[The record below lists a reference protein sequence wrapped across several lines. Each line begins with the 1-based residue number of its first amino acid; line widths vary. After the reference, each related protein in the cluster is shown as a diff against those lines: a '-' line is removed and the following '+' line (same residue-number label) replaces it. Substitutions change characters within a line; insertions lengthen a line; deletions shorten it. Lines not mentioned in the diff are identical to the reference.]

1 MEPFGE
7 KPRTFRPISHQKD
20 KINFLASELHPGC
33 NLFSI
38 AQKCIIFRQVRNV
51 AIVEY
56 SFGVGFV
63 QIFLQTFAFVEE
75 KTVVVSAVIS
85 VRQFS
90 DFKQMVTMWLKFI
103 FNI

>member
-1 MEPFGE
+1 MEPLCE
-7 KPRTFRPISHQKD
+7 KSRTFRRISHQKD
-20 KINFLASELHPGC
+20 KINFLASDLHPGC
-33 NLFSI
+33 NLFSV

-51 AIVEY
+51 AIVEN

-63 QIFLQTFAFVEE
+63 QIFLQAFAFVEE
-75 KTVVVSAVIS
+75 ETVVVSAVIS

-90 DFKQMVTMWLKFI
+90 NFKQMVTMRLKFI